1 MQKQLET
8 KDAKKAKAEQVAYD
22 ASMTKTVESLTTQL
36 GDVARAFCLE
46 VWGQALNVAR
56 ISTESELKAPN
67 KVYYPLA
74 LRLALSPSQ
83 PSTDLSQA
91 PTSFST

>member
-1 MQKQLET
+1 MET
-8 KDAKKAKAEQVAYD
+8 KDAKKAKAAQVAYD
-22 ASMTKTVESLTTQL
+22 VSMTKTAESLTAQFR
-36 GDVARAFCLE
+36 DVARAFYLE

-56 ISTESELKAPN
+56 ISTESELRAPN

-74 LRLALSPSQ
+74 LHLAPSPSQ
-83 PSTDLSQA
+83 PSIDPGQA

>member
-22 ASMTKTVESLTTQL
+22 AGMTKTAESLTAQL
-36 GDVARAFCLE
+36 KVVARAFCLE

-56 ISTESELKAPN
+56 ISTASELRAPN

-83 PSTDLSQA
+83 PSTDLGQA